1 MILLDTNV
9 VSELLKGS
17 DADPAVSEWFSRL
30 EPKSIYLTTITLAE
44 LWSGLAIMPEGRRQR
59 DLSAAVARVLAE
71 VFTADRILD
80 FDAKAAPLY
89 AVAYAARV
97 RQGLGVRGKAMDLQ
111 IAAIALS
118 RGFVVA
124 TRDLEDFSGCGVPL
138 IDPWE
143 PAP

>member
-17 DADPAVSEWFSRL
+17 DTNPAVWQWFSRL
-30 EPKSIYLTTITLAE
+30 IPTAGYLTTITLAE
-44 LWSGLAIMPEGRRQR
+44 LLSGLAIMPEGRRQSE
-59 DLSAAVARVLAE
+59 LSAAVARVLAD
-71 VFTADRILD
+71 VFTTDRILD

-97 RQGLGVRGKAMDLQ
+97 RQGLGVKGKAMDLQ

-118 RGFVVA
+118 RGFAVA
-124 TRDLEDFSGCGVPL
+124 TRDLEDFKGCGVPL
-138 IDPWE
+138 INPWE
-143 PAP
+143 PPA